1 MIKELFNPFKRYV
14 GDQFVHSISLSSF
27 KYQISFA
34 MTEVFNNLQ
43 EAPRERANN
52 EEIVFEPDLSSD
64 SRTPLNFVIY
74 HGVPIWVTDTEETC
88 YSNNYSRPCHVPS
101 LNTINNKHC
110 IKVLHEFIEKLYKRN
125 NLLTKSLYA
134 KHTNFYPSHRTSIG
148 LPYRTFDDIFVAKD
162 IKDVLINNIDS
173 FISRKEWY
181 KDHNIPYHYGIM
193 LHGAPGTGKSVL
205 AQAISE
211 YLGAMMYVISGDRIF
226 DLPDLLGRDIPT
238 HVPDCN
244 TRIILCEDID
254 CGLDKS
260 LDILKMMQD
269 NSSDDISERGDF
281 NTKRKAGFSSLLNAI
296 DGLGAPDN
304 IIYIF
309 TTNHIENIDP
319 ALIRP
324 GRIDLKLE
332 IGYVTRGQ
340 FDEFT
345 QKYFNK
351 VSDESFDIKDGMTFA
366 LIQNEMM
373 KDASFEDIINFVRK
387 E

>member
-1 MIKELFNPFKRYV
+1 MLKELLNPIKKYV

-43 EAPRERANN
+43 ESPRERANN
-52 EEIVFEPDLSSD
+52 EDIVFEPDLSSD

-74 HGVPIWVTDTEETC
+74 HGVPIWITDTEEII
-88 YSNNYSRPCHVPS
+88 YSGNRDRSCHVPC

-125 NLLTKSLYA
+125 NILTKSLYA

-162 IKDVLINNIDS
+162 VKDTLMHSIDS
-173 FISRKEWY
+173 FVNRKAWY
-181 KDHNIPYHYGIM
+181 KEHNIPYHYGIM

-205 AQAISE
+205 AQAIAK
-211 YLGAMMYVISGDRIF
+211 YLNAMMYVISGDRIF

-260 LDILKMMQD
+260 LDILRVLKTESEDTYESQD
-269 NSSDDISERGDF
+269 VNSR
-281 NTKRKAGFSSLLNAI
+281 RKSGFSSLLNSI

-309 TTNHIENIDP
+309 TTNHLENIDP
-319 ALIRP
+319 ALVRP

-345 QKYFNK
+345 QKYFDK
-351 VSDESFDIKDGMTFA
+351 VSDEAFDIKDGMTFA
-366 LIQNEMM
+366 TIQNEMM
-373 KDASFEDIINFVRK
+373 KDISFEEIINFVRK